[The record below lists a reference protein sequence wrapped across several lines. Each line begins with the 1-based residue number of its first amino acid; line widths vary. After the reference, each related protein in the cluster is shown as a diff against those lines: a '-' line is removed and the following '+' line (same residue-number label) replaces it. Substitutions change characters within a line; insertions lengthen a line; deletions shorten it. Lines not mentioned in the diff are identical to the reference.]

1 LLLST
6 FVFKWL
12 NYFPG
17 CVYVEPYYKQDYNWS
32 VVYKIKILLAEDHV
46 VVREGTRELIQ
57 HEDDMEVVGEA
68 GDGEEAIHLAEQTK
82 PDVIIMDITMP
93 KMNGIE
99 STKQIKAILPSTA
112 VLILTAYDNDQY
124 VSALLEA
131 GAAGYLLKNIK
142 GRELID
148 AVRAVHAG
156 ESVLSPKIAK
166 KVLNRFAATSSVH
179 VSESVPDILSERE
192 LEVLRLAA
200 RGLNNR
206 DIAGQLFLSIRTV
219 QAHLGNIFNK
229 LGVGSRTEAILHGL
243 RKGWFTVEDLS

>member
-1 LLLST
+1 MLKNKINGVIIELAM
-6 FVFKWL
+6 
-12 NYFPG
+12 
-17 CVYVEPYYKQDYNWS
+17 E
-32 VVYKIKILLAEDHV
+32 KIKILLAEDHV

-68 GDGEEAIHLAEQTK
+68 GDGEEAVKLTEQTR

-93 KMNGIE
+93 KLNGIE
-99 STKQIKAILPSTA
+99 ATKQIKALFPSMTI
-112 VLILTAYDNDQY
+112 LILTAYDNDQY

-156 ESVLSPKIAK
+156 ESVLHPKIAR
-166 KVLNRFAATSSVH
+166 KVLNRFAASGTAPEGEAVT
-179 VSESVPDILSERE
+179 DILSERE

-200 RGLNNR
+200 KGLSNR
-206 DIAGQLFLSIRTV
+206 DIAAQLFLSIRTV
-219 QAHLGNIFNK
+219 QAHLGNVFNK
-229 LGVGSRTEAILHGL
+229 LDVGSRTEAILYGL
-243 RKGWFTVEDLS
+243 RKGWFTVDDLS